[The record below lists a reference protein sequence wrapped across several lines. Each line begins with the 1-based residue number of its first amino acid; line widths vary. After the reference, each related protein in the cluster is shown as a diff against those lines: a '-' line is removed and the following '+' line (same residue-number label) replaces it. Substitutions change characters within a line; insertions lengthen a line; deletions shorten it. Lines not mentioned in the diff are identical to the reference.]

1 MSANDRIKRPP
12 LERLQAIRNWSTLF
26 NGAVTA
32 GDGVGP
38 DSGASEPAPLNEVIA
53 RSVDLGYRVVD
64 EYVRQGQKAAQRLN
78 ERSYGAQT
86 MAGDVQDLAMR
97 LTQYASD
104 FAGVWLQLVQLAAA
118 GNGAPAAPKTAEQA
132 GPLGTEGRA
141 ADAADAPTAGQS
153 AGGQTPAAEA
163 THVRIAVRSAQ
174 PVEVTVDIRPEAAR
188 RALIVHALRSVD
200 PDAPRLDD
208 VRFEPGS
215 DEVAACLRV
224 HVPAGHAPG
233 IYSGLMIDE
242 HTSRPVGTVSV
253 TIAG

>member
-12 LERLQAIRNWSTLF
+12 LDRLQAIRNWSTLF
-26 NGAVTA
+26 TGAVPSGDAA
-32 GDGVGP
+32 G
-38 DSGASEPAPLNEVIA
+38 SEAGAPERSESAPLNDVIA

-78 ERSYGAQT
+78 QRSYGAQT

-104 FAGVWLQLVQLAAA
+104 FVGVWLQLVQLAAA
-118 GNGAPAAPKTAEQA
+118 GASAAPKTAEPA
-132 GPLGTEGRA
+132 VPDAPETRPG
-141 ADAADAPTAGQS
+141 DAADAPAPSQS
-153 AGGQTPAAEA
+153 TGDQA
-163 THVRIAVRSAQ
+163 TRVRIAVRSAQ
-174 PVEVTVDIRPEAAR
+174 PVDVTVDIRPESAR
-188 RALIVHALRSVD
+188 RAVIVHALRSAD

-215 DEVAACLRV
+215 DDVAACLSV
-224 HVPAGHAPG
+224 HVPAGYPPG
-233 IYSGLMIDE
+233 VYSGLMIDE
-242 HTSRPVGTVSV
+242 QTSRPVGTVSV